1 MPMALPSSVAL
12 VVLNQLAKFCSTHY
26 AQVCCSHHDPSQN
39 FRHQHFKV
47 TSYHDHQLPFC
58 ELIVQAYACC
68 CAYCLCHRV
77 QASKVLLRYSFDCLS
92 WHLSNLRFFQMPSS
106 YFFTVFGTIDSKLH
120 CLSLNAKRLV
130 AAPLDYGVI
139 VVYLSSL
146 EFLTFEFMKVM
157 LFLTRFVLYALSK
170 L

>member
-1 MPMALPSSVAL
+1 
-12 VVLNQLAKFCSTHY
+12 
-26 AQVCCSHHDPSQN
+26 
-39 FRHQHFKV
+39 
-47 TSYHDHQLPFC
+47 
-58 ELIVQAYACC
+58 
-68 CAYCLCHRV
+68 
-77 QASKVLLRYSFDCLS
+77 
-92 WHLSNLRFFQMPSS
+92 MPSS

-120 CLSLNAKRLV
+120 CLSLNAKQLV

>member
-1 MPMALPSSVAL
+1 
-12 VVLNQLAKFCSTHY
+12 
-26 AQVCCSHHDPSQN
+26 
-39 FRHQHFKV
+39 
-47 TSYHDHQLPFC
+47 
-58 ELIVQAYACC
+58 
-68 CAYCLCHRV
+68 
-77 QASKVLLRYSFDCLS
+77 
-92 WHLSNLRFFQMPSS
+92 MPSS
-106 YFFTVFGTIDSKLH
+106 YFSTVFGTIDSKLH